1 MDLPLAPLRRI
12 LEKTGMRIGKT
23 SAEEFGKILE
33 EIITEISSEALALA
47 QAAGRKTVLASDVK
61 VIRKRLK

>member
-1 MDLPLAPLRRI
+1 
-12 LEKTGMRIGKT
+12 MRIGKT